1 MDEVIKG
8 AASGREIDLL
18 SIEIIRL
25 NKIIDALTDRAERTA
40 AISQTDFGIFQTT
53 IILEDQVR
61 SRTSEL
67 LRVKEQLGQSEL
79 KLRNILEHAPI
90 GMAITDISARFILVN
105 QAFCDIVGY
114 AKEELLQLT
123 PLDISYPDDKEYSR
137 DMLQQLMEGKVDS
150 YQIEKRYLRKDGGS
164 VWVHLTTSLLCDALG
179 NPQNFIA
186 QILDIT
192 ARRRSDEQLR
202 LAATVYHAS
211 SEAMMVTDA
220 NNYIIAT
227 NPAFSALTGY
237 SEHDVLGKNPRMLAS
252 GLQDKLFYQRMWQA
266 IDKSGHWEGEIW
278 NRKISGEVY
287 VEWLSI
293 NRIRDDSGEVTNY
306 VALFSDVTE
315 KKKAE
320 EQVWRHANFDTL
332 TQLPNRRLFHDRLDQ
347 GILKASRTGE
357 SLALFFLD
365 LDRFKEVNDTYG
377 HHAGDQLLIEA
388 ARRIS
393 NCVRESDT
401 VARLGGDEFTLILF
415 DAADTALTDR
425 IADSLIVSLAQPFL
439 IIGKT
444 LHVSASIGIARYPVD
459 ASDKEM
465 LLKHADHAM
474 YLSKNNGRN
483 KYCYFSKQE
492 QPIDN

>member
-1 MDEVIKG
+1 MKDVAKG
-8 AASGREIDLL
+8 AAPGTEIDLL
-18 SIEIIRL
+18 STEIIRL
-25 NKIIDALTDRAERTA
+25 NKIIDALTDRAERTET
-40 AISQTDFGIFQTT
+40 ISQTDFGIFQST

-90 GMAITDISARFILVN
+90 GMAITDITTRFTMVN

-114 AKEELLQLT
+114 TKTELLQLT
-123 PLDISYPDDKEYSR
+123 PLDISLSEDKAYSR
-137 DMLQQLMEGKVDS
+137 SMLQQLIDGKVDA
-150 YQIEKRYLRKDGGS
+150 YQIEKRYQRKDGS
-164 VWVHLTTSLLCDALG
+164 AVWVHLTTSLLCNAQG
-179 NPQNFIA
+179 KPQNFIA

-220 NNYIIAT
+220 NNFIVAT
-227 NPAFSALTGY
+227 NPAFTALTGY
-237 SEHDVLGKNPRMLAS
+237 SEREALGKNPRMLSS
-252 GLQDKLFYQRMWQA
+252 GLQDKMFYQRMWQA
-266 IDKSGHWEGEIW
+266 IGQNGHWEGEIW
-278 NRKISGEVY
+278 NRKINGEVY

-293 NRIRDDSGEVTNY
+293 NRIRDDSSEVINY

-332 TQLPNRRLFHDRLDQ
+332 TQLPNRRLFHDRLEQ
-347 GILKASRTGE
+347 GIRKASRSGE

-393 NCVRESDT
+393 ACVRESDT

-415 DAADTALTDR
+415 DAADKELTDR
-425 IADSLIVSLAQPFL
+425 IAKSLITCLEKPFM
-439 IIGKT
+439 ITGNTVQI
-444 LHVSASIGIARYPVD
+444 SASIGIARYPVD
-459 ASDKEM
+459 AADKEI
-465 LLKHADHAM
+465 LLRNADHAM
-474 YLSKNNGRN
+474 YLAKNSGKNT
-483 KYCYFSKQE
+483 YCYFKNNE
-492 QPIDN
+492 